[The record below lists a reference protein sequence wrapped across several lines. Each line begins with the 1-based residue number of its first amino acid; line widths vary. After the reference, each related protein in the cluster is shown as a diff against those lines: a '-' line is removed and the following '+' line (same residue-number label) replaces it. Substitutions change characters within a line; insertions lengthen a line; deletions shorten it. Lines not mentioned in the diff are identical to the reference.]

1 MSAAHASDVLVIGE
15 ALVDVFTG
23 PGGAH
28 EAFGGSPANTALA
41 LGRLGH
47 RVRLATAIGR
57 DRRGEGLT
65 AWLAAS
71 GVTVES
77 TDTARTA
84 TAETALAPDGS
95 ADYAFD
101 IAWDVDLSGVAPSP
115 LIHTGSI
122 AAVLEPGADAVERY
136 LRDLQST
143 STVSIDPNI
152 RPSLVG
158 PGDRVRIERLL
169 ALADVIKLSDDDLA
183 WLAPGSSPRA
193 AASRWLEAGA
203 ALVVVTRGARG
214 ALGFSHSARVA
225 CAAHRVE
232 VVDTVAAGDTFTAA
246 LLDGLASEG
255 LIGAQR
261 RDALREIGVDALER
275 VLSRAAVA
283 SAVTVGRRGANP
295 PTREELAAAGG

>member
-1 MSAAHASDVLVIGE
+1 MSEGNTADVLVIGE
-15 ALVDVFTG
+15 ALVDLIAG
-23 PGGAH
+23 PGGPH

-47 RVRLATAIGR
+47 RVTLATAIGR
-57 DRRGEGLT
+57 DRRGDGLR
-65 AWLAAS
+65 AWLAGS
-71 GVTVES
+71 GVSVES
-77 TDTARTA
+77 TDAARTA
-84 TAETALAPDGS
+84 TAEAVLAPDGS
-95 ADYAFD
+95 AAYTFAID
-101 IAWDVDLSGVAPSP
+101 WDVDLSGVAPAP
-115 LIHTGSI
+115 LVHTGSI

-136 LRDLQST
+136 LREAQT
-143 STVSIDPNI
+143 ASTVSIDPNI

-158 PGDRVRIERLL
+158 SGGRVRIERLL

-183 WLAPGSSPRA
+183 WLAPGSSPRS
-193 AASRWLEAGA
+193 AASRWLDAGA

-214 ALGFSHSARVA
+214 ALAFSHGARVA
-225 CAAHRVE
+225 CAAHRVD

-246 LLDGLASEG
+246 LLDGLAAEG

-261 RDALREIGVDALER
+261 RTALREIGVDALER